1 MCWNWNPNPVYTKV
15 YFFFLVYIVQVIFL
29 PQLYEGSLNEVCLQ
43 IWRQTCKLACVN
55 SQALIIFTFWMFL
68 YFRVVYPTGSM
79 ILFFNLIKSLPL
91 TTFVQQIF
99 VEQNMA
105 PFANHPHWK
114 DSQLKKLSSYLSH
127 IDSTRKHLTASDLL
141 ISSCTRYCFSKL
153 RVKFCKFVKVI
164 LKDFLK
170 DIPDSQLKLIR

>member
-105 PFANHPHWK
+105 PFAHHPHWK
-114 DSQLKKLSSYLSH
+114 DSQLRKISSYLSH
-127 IDSTRKHLTASDLL
+127 IDSTRKRFWPVDFFLYTVLFFK
-141 ISSCTRYCFSKL
+141 IEGE
-153 RVKFCKFVKVI
+153 I
-164 LKDFLK
+164 LKICKRNF
-170 DIPDSQLKLIR
+170 